1 MTPIFL
7 IFGAN
12 IFLSALNAALAAKR
26 GDAFS
31 GWLMATVAWLV
42 AMQHALEGGAV

>member
-1 MTPIFL
+1 MTLTFL

-26 GDAFS
+26 GDGFS
-31 GWLMATVAWLV
+31 GWLMATVAWIT
-42 AMQHALEGGAV
+42 AMQQALEGGA